1 MAVSST
7 VILFSLPPHRDLLPP
22 LFFLLHQVDKLVLP
36 RDEHLRIAIV
46 IFIVPFVVNVS
57 TPVSLSA
64 LSCCQIC
71 QSIQLIMNMHSPLP
85 PPSPSPTLPFSH
97 PPPPTQVVM
106 FWIVDSILMRKKHKP
121 TTVVH
126 FHRNQCN
133 NHHYD
138 HIPSEDSDSSTSDCS
153 VTMETRHSDS
163 NVER

>member
-1 MAVSST
+1 MCE
-7 VILFSLPPHRDLLPP
+7 LLPP
-22 LFFLLHQVDKLVLP
+22 LSFLLHQVDKLVLP

-57 TPVSLSA
+57 TPGPWQSVSS
-64 LSCCQIC
+64 
-71 QSIQLIMNMHSPLP
+71 QLVPDMPVYTADNEHALP
-85 PPSPSPTLPFSH
+85 PS
-97 PPPPTQVVM
+97 PPTQVVM
-106 FWIVDSILMRKKHKP
+106 FWIVDSILMRKKRKP
-121 TTVVH
+121 DTVVH

-138 HIPSEDSDSSTSDCS
+138 HVPSEDSDSSTSECS